1 MKLGIIVYSND
12 AETVWNAFRFA
23 NFALVMGDEVRAFLV
38 AKGVEWE
45 SLDTDK
51 FNVTEQIQNFLG
63 SKGKIFD
70 CGTCL
75 EIHQLKA
82 PERFIV
88 ATLKDLYDIVSESD
102 RIVSF

>member
-23 NFALVMGDEVRAFLV
+23 NFALVMGDEVSAFLV

-51 FNVTEQIQNFLG
+51 FNVTEQIQNFLN
-63 SKGKIFD
+63 SKGKIFIK
-70 CGTCL
+70 T
-75 EIHQLKA
+75 
-82 PERFIV
+82 
-88 ATLKDLYDIVSESD
+88 S
-102 RIVSF
+102 